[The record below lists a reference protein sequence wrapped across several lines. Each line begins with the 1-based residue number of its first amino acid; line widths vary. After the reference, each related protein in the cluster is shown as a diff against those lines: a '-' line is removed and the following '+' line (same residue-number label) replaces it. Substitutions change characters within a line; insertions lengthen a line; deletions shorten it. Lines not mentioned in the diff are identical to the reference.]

1 MRRRAVHRLRLTTT
15 LGAALFATTAPSL
28 GASLGAQE
36 RTPGVAID
44 LPATERLAD
53 EGPTVR
59 AQGVLTAPNLS
70 ALVTAG
76 FPARLRFRVELWA
89 EGRLVDAMQRAATW
103 DVVVRRLGGDE
114 RYEVTQLVGA
124 QRVALGSYRAL
135 ADAAAA
141 AERAVRVPLRAPA
154 DGRSHYFVATVE
166 VEALSVTDLD
176 EVNRWLRGELQ
187 PALRGDRAA
196 APALGRGVRTLATRL
211 LGGDRRRYEARSRSF
226 RASAR
231 TTVSP

>member
-1 MRRRAVHRLRLTTT
+1 MRRRAVHRLFLAAT
-15 LGAALFATTAPSL
+15 LGPAFLSTTAPSL
-28 GASLGAQE
+28 GAQARS
-36 RTPGVAID
+36 PGVVID
-44 LPATERLAD
+44 LPATERLTE
-53 EGPTVR
+53 EGPVVR
-59 AQGVLTAPNLS
+59 AQGVLTAPNLA

-89 EGRLVDAMQRAATW
+89 EGRLVDALQRAATW

-124 QRVALGSYRAL
+124 QRIALGAYRAL

-176 EVNRWLRGELQ
+176 EVNRWLRGELE

-196 APALGRGVRTLATRL
+196 APAL
-211 LGGDRRRYEARSRSF
+211 
-226 RASAR
+226 
-231 TTVSP
+231 